1 MAFNLLEFPCAF
13 LRPAP
18 APLADMAEVTE
29 MPNPPQSKAD
39 KIA

>member
-13 LRPAP
+13 LRP